1 MTQTQRS
8 TLGTMRWG
16 SAASIFP
23 LFPAV
28 FLVACGGGP
37 GAQSAANRPL
47 PPYAGHATELFDDA
61 IEPRA
66 VGLELDQTATPKSD
80 PRFRE
85 RAQVSDVVVRARVST
100 VTGKVEGPE
109 TTYQIGF
116 RVVDTLAGSHPVG
129 NDFNVRFDRNS
140 PSIGIV
146 KSFEGRLVGK
156 TMIVFVRAFVRPDAE
171 QDLHVHAASDTPD
184 VASAVKEAVAL
195 EELDKKGAAPAK

>member
-1 MTQTQRS
+1 M
-8 TLGTMRWG
+8 M
-16 SAASIFP
+16 
-23 LFPAV
+23 
-28 FLVACGGGP
+28 ACGGGS
-37 GAQSAANRPL
+37 GAQSPEGRSL

-61 IEPRA
+61 IEPRS

-85 RAQVSDVVVRARVST
+85 RSQVSDVVVRARVST

-116 RVVDTLAGSHPVG
+116 RVLETLAGKHSVG
-129 NDFNVRFDRNS
+129 DDFNVRFDRNS

-156 TMIVFVRAFVRPDAE
+156 SMIVFARAFVRPDAE
-171 QDLHVHAASDTPD
+171 QELHVHVAADTPD
-184 VASAVKEAVAL
+184 VAAAVKEAVAL
-195 EELDKKGAAPAK
+195 EDLQRRGK